1 MTIVDQL
8 KRDEGL
14 RLTAYKDSLGK
25 TTIGYG
31 RCLETEGITRD
42 EAEYLLHNDVLRVC
56 AALDAALPW
65 MRNLDD
71 ARRAVLQNMGFNMGL
86 AGLLGFRNTLALIQA
101 GEYDKAA
108 DAMLQ
113 SRWAEQV
120 GARAQR
126 LSQQMRTGQWV

>member
-1 MTIVDQL
+1 MTLLDQIR
-8 KRDEGL
+8 RDEGL

-25 TTIGYG
+25 VTIGYG

-113 SRWAEQV
+113 SKWAEQV

-126 LSQQMRTGQWV
+126 LALQMRTGQWQ